1 MKDMLFRRMA
11 RGCFLLV
18 TFLFLLPGCKQSD
31 SWEEPVAEYFDKY
44 TNTAAI
50 EKHEISCGYEKDAGG
65 TSCISS
71 YGNKTVS
78 FYLRNP
84 RKYNLRT
91 SFSTLGDEITV
102 SQSTS
107 DKSVIYVTYPE
118 SYLIENDCGG
128 SIGGTI
134 SLQEEETLREFES
147 YTFSLKC
154 NTPPPSVKGPMVNAA
169 EGKYIVCFY
178 MPTTELGSQRHSAS
192 SHKLFINNALVREGS
207 PSDLMAASASRP
219 PNLEALQGGSLFSAT
234 TPAGCTAFYYETGVN
249 VQGGILSWSIR
260 IEDGEGLSSKTMK
273 ASSDVRDVN
282 LTLTGGEVFAQ
293 GDASQTFTAST
304 DEGEVVAWSWV
315 SSDESVVTVSGTNNG
330 NSTSGTVNIV
340 GGGIA
345 TVTVQAELSDGR
357 ILTRQKEVRVLGIS
371 FNETQRDFLKGQSD
385 VSLSV
390 DIPGFPDSQTYT
402 WSSNNTSVASVNS
415 SGGLSLN
422 AKGKATITVSA
433 TYGGKTVTKAKEI
446 VVHEVKLTG
455 GDFAFTG
462 AGNYTTLTRSVESPS
477 GESSPSGITYP
488 SCISN
493 LGSATFQS
501 GSNYKFTSTSTGTAT
516 VTLTASLNGKTT
528 TVTKQVK
535 VYSVSINDINPLFS
549 KDAGAKT
556 LSATITPTPPSGYFT
571 YSWTSGAPSKAD
583 FSGSTT
589 GLSVSVTPKAAGKVQ
604 IAFHVKK
611 DGAEVGNAYQD
622 IYVISVTGLKTFLV
636 GDADRALTVAP
647 TSDLTYTWRSNTPS
661 TARVYESN
669 GKIIPVASGECTI
682 TCRAKL
688 DSTYIDI
695 PIDIKVASITLGGL
709 ADESAGITIAVGE
722 RFSYTWQVPAAFG
735 NGTGMIEY
743 ISDSDLADVRIT
755 SNASSKYLN
764 VVGKNVGTG
773 YVGIELS
780 KDGGSA
786 FKKVK
791 LTVVQA
797 HDVEFSSLN
806 TYLASLPANDKDH
819 PYRLNVKNLTEDNLK
834 QNEDNHEVRS
844 DTLRAVLKA
853 STKYV
858 DLSKT
863 TLPTSLT
870 SMDKVFEGCSYLVK
884 SPTIPTSVATMKYCF
899 GGCTNLK
906 EAPTLPSG
914 VTDLSNCFQ
923 NCSNITEAPTLPN
936 SVTNLSFCFDGCSKL
951 ATPPTI
957 PNTVKNMTRTFSSC
971 TSLTSAPTIPDS
983 VNAINF
989 CFCNCTS
996 LTGTVTVN
1004 TIITY
1009 TPPPTNQDTWV
1020 STFYNC
1026 TGITSVIV
1034 KSEAVKDRILST
1046 NTPDGSNDSDNSAV
1060 YSKIVVVP

>member
-1 MKDMLFRRMA
+1 MLA
-11 RGCFLLV
+11 
-18 TFLFLLPGCKQSD
+18 GCKQSD

-71 YGNKTVS
+71 HGNKTVS

-84 RKYNLRT
+84 RNYNLLT
-91 SFSTLGDEITV
+91 SFSTLDNGVTV
-102 SQSTS
+102 SQDTS

-118 SYLIENDCGG
+118 SYLIANDCGG

-169 EGKYIVCFY
+169 GGKYIVCFY

-192 SHKLFINNALVREGS
+192 SHKLFINNVLVSQGS
-207 PSDLMAASASRP
+207 PSDLMNASVPRP
-219 PNLEALQGGSLFSAT
+219 SNLVALEGGSLFSAT
-234 TPAGCTAFYYETGVN
+234 TPSGCTAFYYETGVDL
-249 VQGGILSWSIR
+249 QGGILNWSIR
-260 IEDGEGLSSKTMK
+260 IEDGEGLSSKTLK
-273 ASSDVRDVN
+273 ASSDVREVN
-282 LTLTGGEVFAQ
+282 LTLTGGDVFAQ
-293 GDASQTFTAST
+293 GDANPTFTAST
-304 DEGEVVAWSWV
+304 DEGEVIGWSWS
-315 SSDESVVTVSGTNNG
+315 SSDESVVTVSGTDNG
-330 NSTSGTVNIV
+330 NVTSGIV
-340 GGGIA
+340 TIVDGGTA
-345 TVTVQAELSDGR
+345 TVTAQAELSDGR
-357 ILTRQKEVRVLGIS
+357 ILTRQKEVRVLSIS
-371 FNETQRDFLKGQSD
+371 FNETQRDFLKGQTD
-385 VSLSV
+385 TSLSANLA
-390 DIPGFPDSQTYT
+390 GFPDGQACT
-402 WSSNNTSVASVNS
+402 WGSSNSSVASINS
-415 SGGLSLN
+415 TSGALSLST
-422 AKGKATITVSA
+422 KGKATIVVSA
-433 TYGGKTVTKAKEI
+433 TYSGKTVTATKEI

-556 LSATITPTPPSGYFT
+556 LSATISPTPPSGYFT

-647 TSDLTYTWRSNTPS
+647 TSDLTYTWRSNNPS

-722 RFSYTWQVPAAFG
+722 RFTYTWQVPAAFG

-743 ISDSDLADVRIT
+743 ISDSNLADVRIT

-797 HDVEFSSLN
+797 HDVAFSNLS
-806 TYLASLPANDKDH
+806 TFLASLPSGVDRDH
-819 PYRLNVKNLTEDNLK
+819 PYKLNITGLQTTNINQNLDSSAPVDGTLRKFLIENSSKYFDLSQTRLPSGLTTMNTAFRGCSNLVKAPSIPLGVTDMKDCFYGCSNLTE
-834 QNEDNHEVRS
+834 
-844 DTLRAVLKA
+844 
-853 STKYV
+853 
-858 DLSKT
+858 
-863 TLPTSLT
+863 
-870 SMDKVFEGCSYLVK
+870 
-884 SPTIPTSVATMKYCF
+884 SPV
-899 GGCTNLK
+899 
-906 EAPTLPSG
+906 LPSG
-914 VTDLSNCFQ
+914 VTKLWD
-923 NCSNITEAPTLPN
+923 
-936 SVTNLSFCFDGCSKL
+936 CFDGCSKL
-951 ATPPTI
+951 AIPPAI
-957 PNTVKNMTRTFSSC
+957 PDSVTDMTGAFRNC
-971 TSLTSAPTIPDS
+971 TSLTSAPVIPNG

-989 CFCNCTS
+989 CFFNCTS
-996 LTGTVTVN
+996 LSGVVTVN
-1004 TIITY
+1004 TTITH
-1009 TPPPTNQDTWV
+1009 TPSPTDQDTWV
-1020 STFYNC
+1020 ATFYNC
-1026 TGITSVIV
+1026 TSITSIVV
-1034 KSEAVKDRILST
+1034 KSNAVKNAII
-1046 NTPDGSNDSDNSAV
+1046 NG
-1060 YSKIVVVP
+1060 VVPDNTSQNNNAVSGKITVSP

>member
-50 EKHEISCGYEKDAGG
+50 EKHEISCGYEKDASG

-84 RKYNLRT
+84 RNYNLLT
-91 SFSTLGDEITV
+91 SSSTLDSEVTV

-118 SYLIENDCGG
+118 SYLIANDCGG

-169 EGKYIVCFY
+169 GGKYIVCFY

-192 SHKLFINNALVREGS
+192 SHKLFINNVLVSEGS
-207 PSDLMAASASRP
+207 PSDLMAASVSRP
-219 PNLEALQGGSLFSAT
+219 PNLSALQGGSLFSAT
-234 TPAGCTAFYYETGVN
+234 TPSGCTAFYYETGVA
-249 VQGGILSWSIR
+249 VQGGKILSWSIR

-293 GDASQTFTAST
+293 GDGAQTFTAST
-304 DEGEVVAWSWV
+304 DEGEVVDWSWV
-315 SSDESVVTVSGTNNG
+315 SSDESVVTVSGTDIG

-345 TVTVQAELSDGR
+345 TVTAQAELSDGR
-357 ILTRQKEVRVLGIS
+357 ILTKQKEVRVLGIS
-371 FNETQRDFLKGQSD
+371 FNETQGDFLKGQTD
-385 VSLSV
+385 TSLSASLA
-390 DIPGFPDSQTYT
+390 GFPDGQPCT
-402 WSSNNTSVASVNS
+402 WTSSNSSVASINS
-415 SGGLSLN
+415 ASGALSLF
-422 AKGKATITVSA
+422 AKGKSTITVSA
-433 TYGGKTVTKAKEI
+433 TYGGRTVTKAKEI

-516 VTLTASLNGKTT
+516 VTLTASLNGKST

-556 LSATITPTPPSGYFT
+556 LSATITPPPPSGYFT
-571 YSWTSGAPSKAD
+571 YSWTSGTPSKAD

-647 TSDLTYTWRSNTPS
+647 TSDLTYTWRSNNTS

-791 LTVVQA
+791 LTVVDYHTVA
-797 HDVEFSSLN
+797 FSNLS
-806 TYLASLPANDKDH
+806 TYLASLPSGADRDH
-819 PYRLNVKNLTEDNLK
+819 PYKLNITELSASDVYNDGNSSTNLN
-834 QNEDNHEVRS
+834 N
-844 DTLRAVLKA
+844 ALKA
-853 STKYV
+853 AGRFI
-858 DLSKT
+858 DLSAT
-863 TLPTSLT
+863 TLPSGLT
-870 SMDKVFEGCSYLVK
+870 LLQNAFAGNSYLVGAP
-884 SPTIPTSVATMKYCF
+884 SIPSGVTNMGGCFNGCSNLKIPPASIANTVTGMASCFWDCYRLETAPALPSSVELIGGCF
-899 GGCTNLK
+899 GGCSSLTS
-906 EAPTLPSG
+906 APVIP
-914 VTDLSNCFQ
+914 
-923 NCSNITEAPTLPN
+923 A
-936 SVTNLSFCFDGCSKL
+936 SVTSMVNIFNGCSSL
-951 ATPPTI
+951 SG
-957 PNTVKNMTRTFSSC
+957 TVTVNALITDSEKWKDSFNGC
-971 TSLTSAPTIPDS
+971 TSLTSVVVKS
-983 VNAINF
+983 SNVRNAI
-989 CFCNCTS
+989 
-996 LTGTVTVN
+996 L
-1004 TIITY
+1004 
-1009 TPPPTNQDTWV
+1009 
-1020 STFYNC
+1020 
-1026 TGITSVIV
+1026 
-1034 KSEAVKDRILST
+1034 AA
-1046 NTPDGSNDSDNSAV
+1046 DGNSAV
-1060 YSKIVVVP
+1060 SSKIVVTP

>member
-18 TFLFLLPGCKQSD
+18 TFLFLLPGCKQTD

-169 EGKYIVCFY
+169 DSKYIVCFY

-207 PSDLMAASASRP
+207 LSDLMAASVSRP
-219 PNLEALQGGSLFSAT
+219 PNLSALQGGSLFSAT
-234 TPAGCTAFYYETGVN
+234 TPPGCTAFYYETGVA
-249 VQGGILSWSIR
+249 VQGEILSWSIR

-282 LTLTGGEVFAQ
+282 LTLTGGDVFAQ

-304 DEGEVVAWSWV
+304 DEGEVVAWSWS
-315 SSDESVVTVSGTNNG
+315 SSDESVVTVSGTANG
-330 NSTSGTVNIV
+330 NETSGTVNIA

-345 TVTVQAELSDGR
+345 TVTAQAELSDGR
-357 ILTRQKEVRVLGIS
+357 ILTKQKEVRVLGIS
-371 FNETQRDFLKGQSD
+371 FNETQRDFLKGQTD
-385 VSLSV
+385 TSLSASLA
-390 DIPGFPDSQTYT
+390 GFPDGQTCT
-402 WSSNNTSVASVNS
+402 WTSSNSSVASINS
-415 SGGLSLN
+415 SSGALSLS
-422 AKGKATITVSA
+422 AKGKSTITVSA
-433 TYGGKTVTKAKEI
+433 TYGGRTVTKTKEI

-488 SCISN
+488 SCTSN

-556 LSATITPTPPSGYFT
+556 LSATITPPPPSGYFT
-571 YSWTSGAPSKAD
+571 YSWTSGTPSKAD

-647 TSDLTYTWRSNTPS
+647 TSDLTYTWRSNNPS

-722 RFSYTWQVPAAFG
+722 RFSYTWQVPTAFG

-791 LTVVQA
+791 LTVVDCHTVA
-797 HDVEFSSLN
+797 FSNLS
-806 TYLASLPANDKDH
+806 TYLASLPSGADRDH
-819 PYRLNVKNLTEDNLK
+819 PYKLNITGLSASDVYNDGNSSTNLN
-834 QNEDNHEVRS
+834 N
-844 DTLRAVLKA
+844 ALKA
-853 STKYV
+853 AGRFI
-858 DLSKT
+858 DLSGT
-863 TLPTSLT
+863 TLPSGLESLQNA
-870 SMDKVFEGCSYLVK
+870 FAGNSYLVGAP
-884 SPTIPTSVATMKYCF
+884 SIPSGVTNMGGCFNGCSNLKIPPASIANTVTGMASCFWDCYRLETAPALPSSVELIGGCF
-899 GGCTNLK
+899 GGC
-906 EAPTLPSG
+906 S
-914 VTDLSNCFQ
+914 
-923 NCSNITEAPTLPN
+923 
-936 SVTNLSFCFDGCSKL
+936 
-951 ATPPTI
+951 
-957 PNTVKNMTRTFSSC
+957 
-971 TSLTSAPTIPDS
+971 SLTSAPVIPAS
-983 VNAINF
+983 V
-989 CFCNCTS
+989 TS
-996 LTGTVTVN
+996 MVNIFKGCSSLSGTVTVN
-1004 TIITY
+1004 ALITDSEKWKDSF
-1009 TPPPTNQDTWV
+1009 NG
-1020 STFYNC
+1020 C
-1026 TGITSVIV
+1026 TSLASVAV
-1034 KSEAVKDRILST
+1034 KSSNVRNAILAA
-1046 NTPDGSNDSDNSAV
+1046 DGNSAV
-1060 YSKIVVVP
+1060 SSKIVVTP